1 MHESLRFLSSVS
13 EMVAQVNPEAL
24 KSACQLIKA
33 VKDRGSRVYCFGN
46 GGSAAICSH
55 LAIDLANAC
64 AIRASSWPD
73 SSTLTCLANDYGY
86 DLAISKYLDRHFDTG
101 DLLILVSSSGQ
112 SKNILNAASMVRDY
126 SDSKI
131 ISFSGFE
138 QNNPLRQLADVEFWV
153 GSANYNVVELIHQ
166 AWTLALIEQLRME
179 IST

>member
-1 MHESLRFLSSVS
+1 MQKSLRFLSTVS
-13 EMVAQVNPEAL
+13 EMLTQVNPEAME
-24 KSACQLIKA
+24 SACQLIRA
-33 VKDRGSRVYCFGN
+33 VKARDNKVYCFGN
-46 GGSAAICSH
+46 GGSAAICGH

-73 SSTLTCLANDYGY
+73 TSTLTCLANDYGY
-86 DLAISKYLDRHFDTG
+86 ECAISKYLDRHFDNG

-131 ISFSGFE
+131 IGFSGFE

-153 GSANYNVVELIHQ
+153 ESTNYNVIELIHQ